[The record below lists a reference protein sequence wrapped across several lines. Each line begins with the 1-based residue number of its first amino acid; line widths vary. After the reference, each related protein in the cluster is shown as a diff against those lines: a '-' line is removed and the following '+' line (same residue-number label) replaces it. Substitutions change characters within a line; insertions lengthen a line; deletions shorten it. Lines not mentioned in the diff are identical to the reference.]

1 MDKNILLLLLGL
13 SASQLFGQEPKL
25 MLPVGHSLGVATAVF
40 SPDGKR
46 IVTSSLDNTVK
57 IWEVNSGTLLA
68 NLLGHTDTVLTANY
82 SPDGKIIVTAAED
95 GLVKIW
101 DANTAIL
108 LRDLKGP

>member
-46 IVTSSLDNTVK
+46 IVN
-57 IWEVNSGTLLA
+57 
-68 NLLGHTDTVLTANY
+68 
-82 SPDGKIIVTAAED
+82 IVA
-95 GLVKIW
+95 GQYGQNMGSK
-101 DANTAIL
+101 
-108 LRDLKGP
+108 